1 MRGVGGGTPPKKER
15 LPSIRRVK
23 RAAGGCHGNMPL
35 RNGKKR
41 KEKKRKSRAYFDFL
55 LLDEAEKHKNIRIMQ
70 ILYLPFS
77 TITYQDNKSSF
88 YLS

>member
-1 MRGVGGGTPPKKER
+1 MRGVGGGTPQKKQR

-35 RNGKKR
+35 RNGKKE
-41 KEKKRKSRAYFDFL
+41 KKKRKSRAYFDFL
-55 LLDEAEKHKNIRIMQ
+55 LLDEAEKHANIRIMQ

-77 TITYQDNKSSF
+77 TITYRDNKSSY